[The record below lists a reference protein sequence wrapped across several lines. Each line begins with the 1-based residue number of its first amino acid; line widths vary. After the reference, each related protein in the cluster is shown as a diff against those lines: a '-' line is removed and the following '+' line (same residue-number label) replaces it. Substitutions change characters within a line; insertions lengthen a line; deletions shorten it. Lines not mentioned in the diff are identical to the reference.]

1 MSSLP
6 IESNSELTGIQ
17 RAAILV
23 MYLEKE
29 VARKILRR
37 FETAELQQ
45 IGLAMA
51 SIEHVD
57 QGMIEEVVQSFIRT
71 LHDVSLMPSSGPQ
84 YIRSVLPDLLDEQRR
99 DEVLQSVYRR
109 TDVEFEAFVEKLP
122 PKSVAAL
129 LRDEH
134 LQTQAAAL
142 CLMGPSNAARVMQ
155 YLDEEL
161 VPDVTQ
167 RMARMRHIPGELADD
182 ICSSIRTVLGG
193 SVDHLPLGGVE
204 STARMLGN
212 MKKERNERV
221 LGAIADE
228 DDGLAQALRRRMVV
242 FDDLA
247 ELDDRGIQALLKQV
261 DREELVRALKGAK
274 ANTRERFFK
283 NLSSRAADDI
293 REALEILGPIRRSV
307 VDDAQTQITTLALEL
322 SNKGEIF
329 LPLGGEAEDL
339 V

>member
-6 IESNSELTGIQ
+6 IESTGDLTGVQ

-23 MYLEKE
+23 MYLEKD
-29 VARKILRR
+29 VAKKILRR
-37 FETAELQQ
+37 LDNQEVQH

-57 QGMIEEVVQSFIRT
+57 QRMIEEVVQHFVRT

-99 DEVLQSVYRR
+99 EEVLQSVYRR

-142 CLMGPSNAARVMQ
+142 CLMGTANAARVMQ

-161 VPDVTQ
+161 IPDVTQ
-167 RMARMRHIPGELADD
+167 RMARMRQIPGELADD
-182 ICSSIRTVLGG
+182 ICGSIRTVLGG
-193 SVDHLPLGGVE
+193 SVDHLPLGGIE
-204 STARMLGN
+204 STARVLGN
-212 MKKERNERV
+212 MKKEKNERV
-221 LGAIADE
+221 LGAIASE

-247 ELDDRGIQALLKQV
+247 ELDDRAIQALLKQV

-274 ANTRERFFK
+274 TATRDRFLK
-283 NLSSRAADDI
+283 NLSTRAADDI
-293 REALEILGPIRRSV
+293 REALEILGPIRRSIV
-307 VDDAQTQITTLALEL
+307 EDAQTQITTMALDL
-322 SNKGEIF
+322 SAKGEIF

>member
-1 MSSLP
+1 MATAPAESL
-6 IESNSELTGIQ
+6 ELSGIQ

-23 MYLEKE
+23 MYLDKD
-29 VARKILRR
+29 VAKKILRKL
-37 FETAELQQ
+37 ETTELQA

-51 SIEHVD
+51 SIDNVD
-57 QGMIEEVVQSFIRT
+57 HDVIEDVVQNFIRT

-84 YIRSVLPDLLDEQRR
+84 YIRNVLPDLLDEQRR
-99 DEVLQSVYRR
+99 DEVLQNVYRR
-109 TDVEFEAFVEKLP
+109 TDVEFEAFVAKLP
-122 PKSVAAL
+122 AKSVAAL

-142 CLMGPSNAARVMQ
+142 ALMGPGNAARVMQ
-155 YLDEEL
+155 HLDEEL
-161 VPDVTQ
+161 VPDVTR
-167 RMARMRHIPGELADD
+167 RMAKLRFIPGEIADD
-182 ICSSIRTVLGG
+182 ICSSIRSVLGG

-204 STARMLGN
+204 STARVLGN
-212 MKKERNERV
+212 MKKDRNERV

-228 DDGLAQALRRRMVV
+228 DDELAQALRRRMVV

-247 ELDDRGIQALLKQV
+247 DLDDRGIQALLKQV

-274 ANTRERFFK
+274 ARTRERFFK

-293 REALEILGPIRRSV
+293 REALEIIGPVRRSV
-307 VDDAQTQITTLALEL
+307 VDDAQTQIASLALEL
-322 SNKGEIF
+322 SEKGEIY
-329 LPLGGEAEDL
+329 LPIGGDKEDL

>member
-1 MSSLP
+1 MSSVP
-6 IESNSELTGIQ
+6 IESTNDISGIQ

-23 MYLEKE
+23 MYLEKD
-29 VARKILRR
+29 VAKKIMRR
-37 FETAELQQ
+37 LDTGELKQ
-45 IGLAMA
+45 ISLAMA

-57 QGMIEEVVQSFIRT
+57 QAMIEEVVQNFIRT
-71 LHDVSLMPSSGPQ
+71 MHDVSLMPSSGTQ
-84 YIRSVLPDLLDEQRR
+84 YIHTVLPDLLDEQRR

-109 TDVEFEAFVEKLP
+109 TDVEFASFVEKLP
-122 PKSVAAL
+122 PKSVASL

-142 CLMGPSNAARVMQ
+142 CLMGPANAERVLQ
-155 YLDEEL
+155 FLDDEL
-161 VPDVTQ
+161 IPDITR

-182 ICSSIRTVLGG
+182 ICSSIRAVLGG

-212 MKKERNERV
+212 MKKEKSDRV
-221 LGAIADE
+221 LGAIAGE

-274 ANTRERFFK
+274 ASTRERFFK

-293 REALEILGPIRRSV
+293 REAIEILGPIRRSI
-307 VDDAQTQITTLALEL
+307 VDDAQTQIATLALEL
-322 SNKGEIF
+322 SSKGEIF
-329 LPLGGEAEDL
+329 LPIGGGDEDL